1 MKKAINREHIEG
13 YVYEHNLAIK
23 TVQNTESKNYG
34 KEFINGTLDKLFTI
48 ILRLFVLYCLNC

>member
-23 TVQNTESKNYG
+23 TVQNTESKKNKDFY
-34 KEFINGTLDKLFTI
+34 KAKRI
-48 ILRLFVLYCLNC
+48 